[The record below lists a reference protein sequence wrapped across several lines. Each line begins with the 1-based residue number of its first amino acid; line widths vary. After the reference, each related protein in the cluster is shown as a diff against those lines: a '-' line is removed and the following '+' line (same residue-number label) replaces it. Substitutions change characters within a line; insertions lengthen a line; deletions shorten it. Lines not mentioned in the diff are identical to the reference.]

1 MMITDIYKEEFRMR
15 SQVPVGRMTSLLAV
29 TTLLVVT
36 PRTRA
41 ALAAVA
47 VPRWR
52 EVPRVGPVGAGRS
65 WCGRIPVG
73 SACPRAA
80 RRVPVGPEGRVPVG
94 PVVVVAGTAG
104 AAPVSTAVPAS
115 LP

>member
-1 MMITDIYKEEFRMR
+1 MR
-15 SQVPVGRMTSLLAV
+15 SHVPVGRMTSLLAV

-36 PRTRA
+36 PGTRA

-47 VPRWR
+47 VPRRR
-52 EVPRVGPVGAGRS
+52 EIPRVRPVGAGRS

-73 SACPRAA
+73 SASPRDA

-94 PVVVVAGTAG
+94 PDVAVAGATK
-104 AAPVSTAVPAS
+104 AAPVRAAIKKGAAENLYIVY
-115 LP
+115 

>member
-1 MMITDIYKEEFRMR
+1 MR
-15 SQVPVGRMTSLLAV
+15 SHVPVGRMTSLLAV

-47 VPRWR
+47 VALW
-52 EVPRVGPVGAGRS
+52 EVPRVGPVGAGGS

-94 PVVVVAGTAG
+94 PDVVVAGAAG
-104 AAPVSTAVPAS
+104 TAPVRTAVPVFEVSRPAS
-115 LP
+115 LKG

>member
-1 MMITDIYKEEFRMR
+1 MR
-15 SQVPVGRMTSLLAV
+15 SHVPVGRMTSLLAM
-29 TTLLVVT
+29 TTLLIVT

-47 VPRWR
+47 VPRRW
-52 EVPRVGPVGAGRS
+52 EIPRVRPVGAGRS

-73 SACPRAA
+73 SASPRAA
-80 RRVPVGPEGRVPVG
+80 WRVPVGPEGQVPVG
-94 PVVVVAGTAG
+94 PDVAVAGATG
-104 AAPVSTAVPAS
+104 AAPVRTAVMAS